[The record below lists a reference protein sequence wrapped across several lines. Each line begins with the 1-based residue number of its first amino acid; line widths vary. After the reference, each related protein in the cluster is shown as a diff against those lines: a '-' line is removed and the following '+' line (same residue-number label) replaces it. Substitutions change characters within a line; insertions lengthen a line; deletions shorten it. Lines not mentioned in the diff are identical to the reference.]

1 MTLPLLRWR
10 VLVHVVVVLGGALG
24 VACTGG
30 DTDEVPFPTDGWAVR
45 DPAVMGM
52 DAALLQE
59 ACDYAFAPGMNTQ
72 GVVVVRGG
80 AIVAECYAPDRGP
93 ESYAASWSA
102 AKSFSSTLIGI
113 AIDEGL
119 IEGVDVPMR
128 TFFPEWDDSP
138 KGDIPLQSVLWMQSG
153 LDFAEDYSDFNSHI
167 VRMSF
172 TSDALGFA
180 LDLDVRQAPNTRWYY
195 SSGDTQLLDGVI
207 QRTAGVTSDAYARE
221 KLFEPLGMRSAQWW
235 RDGTDNTFTY
245 CCMDAPTREFAK
257 FGLLFLREGNWDGR
271 QVVSADW
278 VREASTNR
286 ATLFDGYAYQ
296 WWTVESD
303 TSWPLPDDLYM
314 ARGLD
319 SQAIYVIP
327 SLDLVV
333 AKNTLYTK
341 PEGDPVAP
349 DGWIPKFTPR
359 GITPNGTIGPQ
370 CPAVFENAGLLA
382 PIINSIEGAPQVDF
396 SPTTCGESPDDPAL
410 CRDKASAER
419 YGTYCEEMHGCV
431 CDQCAV
437 EFLDCDGNEAC
448 ANIMACA
455 LETECRGI
463 GCMETCV
470 DVIQANGGTEGA
482 GAQLALHLSECTLA
496 CPTAC
501 E

>member
-1 MTLPLLRWR
+1 MTPRLWRSCLLACLA
-10 VLVHVVVVLGGALG
+10 VALAG
-24 VACTGG
+24 VFSAGCGSDDDG
-30 DTDEVPFPTDGWAVR
+30 FPTQRWTVR
-45 DPAVMGM
+45 TPEEMGM
-52 DAALLQE
+52 DSAILQG
-59 ACDYAFAPGMNTQ
+59 ACDYAMSPGMNTQ

-80 AIVAECYAPDRGP
+80 AIVAECYAPDRDA

-119 IEGVDVPMR
+119 IDGVHVPMK
-128 TFFPEWDDSP
+128 TFFPEWEESP
-138 KGDIPLQSVLWMQSG
+138 KGDIPLESVLWMQSG
-153 LDFAEDYSDFNSHI
+153 LDFAEDYSDLGSHI
-167 VRMSF
+167 IQLSF

-207 QRTAGVTSDAYARE
+207 QRTAGVTSDDYARQ
-221 KLFEPLGMRSAQWW
+221 KLFDPIGMHSAQWW

-257 FGLLFLREGNWDGR
+257 FGLLFLHEGNWGGR

-278 VREASTNR
+278 VREATTNR
-286 ATLFDGYAYQ
+286 ATLYEGYSYQ

-303 TSWPLPDDLYM
+303 TSWPLPSDLYM

-319 SQAIYVIP
+319 GQAIYVIP

-341 PEGDPVAP
+341 PDGDPVAP
-349 DGWIPKFTPR
+349 MGWIPKFTPR

-370 CPAVFENAGLLA
+370 CPAIFENAGLLA
-382 PIINSIEGAPQVDF
+382 PIINSIEGAPRVDF
-396 SPTTCGESPDDPAL
+396 TPTFCGQSPNDPAL
-410 CRDKASAER
+410 CREQAAAER
-419 YGTYCEEMHGCV
+419 YGAFCEEMHGCV
-431 CDQCAV
+431 CDACAV

-455 LETECRGI
+455 LETGCRGI

-482 GAQLALHLSECTLA
+482 GAQLAMHLSECTLV
-496 CPTAC
+496 CPTSC
-501 E
+501 P